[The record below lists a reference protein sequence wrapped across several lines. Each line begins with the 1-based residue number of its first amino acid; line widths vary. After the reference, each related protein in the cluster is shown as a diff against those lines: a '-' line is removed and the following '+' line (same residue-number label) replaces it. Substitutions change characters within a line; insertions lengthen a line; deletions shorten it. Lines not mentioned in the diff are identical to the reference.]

1 MSTPIR
7 AKFIEH
13 MEFLGLSKQ
22 TQRSYINGVKGLAKY
37 HNESPDKLTNDQ
49 VRSYFRH
56 LLLERKLTRSTCGS
70 YLCGITYF
78 YKHLCNR
85 EVDDRFGLPPL
96 PRSKKLPQILSMEEV
111 SRLLSCAEN
120 LKQRVLLK
128 TIYSAGLRVS
138 EAIRLKP
145 EHIESD
151 PSRMM
156 LRIEQGKG
164 RKDRYTVLSERL
176 LCELREYWQKYSP
189 GQWLFP
195 GQKPNSHITATSVSR
210 ALYRAK
216 KKLRLPR
223 RAACIRFDIHL
234 LRIFYTTATTSI
246 PSANFLVTPQ

>member
-13 MEFLGLSKQ
+13 VEFLGLAKQ

-37 HNESPDKLTNDQ
+37 HNQSPENFTDEQ
-49 VRSYFRH
+49 VRAYFRH
-56 LLLERKLTRSTCGS
+56 LLVERKLAWSSCGS
-70 YLCGITYF
+70 YLSGITHF
-78 YKHLCNR
+78 YRHLCNR
-85 EVDDRFGLPPL
+85 EVDDRFGVPPR
-96 PRSKKLPQILSMEEV
+96 PRSRKLPSVLSMEEV
-111 SRLLSCAEN
+111 SRLLSCIEN
-120 LKQRVLLK
+120 LKHRVLLK

-145 EHIESD
+145 DHIESD

-195 GQKPNSHITATSVSR
+195 GQEPDSHITTTSVSR
-210 ALYRAK
+210 ALYKAK
-216 KKLRLPR
+216 KKF
-223 RAACIRFDIHL
+223 I
-234 LRIFYTTATTSI
+234 
-246 PSANFLVTPQ
+246 